1 MQNIY
6 IGGLLS
12 LNTILCASCT
22 FFKLQKVSDFVIIL
36 GSVYSADM
44 FSGLLH
50 IYFDKKKIKFVN
62 KNDPGAIL
70 VHDKYVTTLFD
81 KVAHGFQIHHDKPRS
96 FIDQVP
102 WYNPVGQYEILR
114 YLSIPTY
121 TMTLIFDIYYNGL
134 LSKNY
139 KNIFIFMYSFNMIA
153 TFSQILHG
161 FSHRTKREIP
171 LFIQIL
177 QNYGIIINT
186 HKHHLHHTS
195 YNTNFSIVN
204 GWSNG
209 VLNILYKR
217 IISPTLSKF
226 SSHFDIEQK

>member
-1 MQNIY
+1 MQNIF

-22 FFKLQKVSDFVIIL
+22 FLKLQNVSDFAIIL

-50 IYFDKKKIKFVN
+50 IYFDKKKINFVN
-62 KNDPGAIL
+62 KNDTGAIL
-70 VHDKYVTTLFD
+70 VYDEKYVNTLFD
-81 KVAHGFQIHHDKPRS
+81 KVAYGFQIHHGKPRT
-96 FIDQVP
+96 FIEEVP
-102 WYNPVGQYEILR
+102 WFSPVGQYEILR

-121 TMTLIFDIYYNGL
+121 TITLMFDIYYNGL
-134 LSKNY
+134 LSRNY
-139 KNIFIFMYSFNMIA
+139 RNVFIFMYSFNMIS

-177 QNYGIIINT
+177 QKYGIIINT
-186 HKHHLHHTS
+186 HNHHLHHTS

-204 GWSNG
+204 GWSNN
-209 VLNILYKR
+209 VLNILYKK
-217 IISPTLSKF
+217 IIEPILSKYP
-226 SSHFDIEQK
+226 SHFEI